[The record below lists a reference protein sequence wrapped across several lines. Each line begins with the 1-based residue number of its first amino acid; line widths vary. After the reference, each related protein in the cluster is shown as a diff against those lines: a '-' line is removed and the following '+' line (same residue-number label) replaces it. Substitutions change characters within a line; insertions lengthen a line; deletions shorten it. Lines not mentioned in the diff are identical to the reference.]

1 MDGIDKLWLLGSNS
15 SIVGDKDA
23 SGKGCGVPI
32 VRPRRERALPGIYR
46 AAVPGRG
53 RVSLLRVL
61 MTNVCQYDC
70 R

>member
-23 SGKGCGVPI
+23 TGAGCGVPL
-32 VRPRRERALPGIYR
+32 VRPRREPALPGIYR

-53 RVSLLRVL
+53 ASPS
-61 MTNVCQYDC
+61 CASS
-70 R
+70 